1 MVIDTKYGKRLVIV
15 STSSLFI
22 LNQYIFLHYGNKSK
36 NFLNLQKIDNRN
48 NNKKKI

>member
-15 STSSLFI
+15 STSLFHFKSI
-22 LNQYIFLHYGNKSK
+22 YFLALWQQVGKT
-36 NFLNLQKIDNRN
+36 FLNLQKIDNRN